1 MLPLYGYNVT
11 YIHLRTS
18 MRILLIAFFTVTSL
32 LAIGENTNTMQS
44 NFTQTITNDKNST
57 ITYKGNLLVKRP
69 SLALWHYV
77 EPIEKSV
84 YITARNVTIV
94 EPELEQAI
102 VKKLDNNVDILA
114 ILASAKKEST
124 NHYSAMYDDKQ
135 YLIEMKEGLI
145 HSITYNDTFENI
157 VTITFTK
164 QKINKKISNTK
175 FKPIIPLDFDIIKD

>member
-1 MLPLYGYNVT
+1 MVIMSHT
-11 YIHLRTS
+11 YLRIS
-18 MRILLIAFFTVTSL
+18 MRTLLIALFTVTSL
-32 LAIGENTNTMQS
+32 LAIGENTNTMQA
-44 NFTQTITNDKNST
+44 NFTQTITNDRNST

-84 YITARNVTIV
+84 YITSSSATII

-102 VKKLDNNVDILA
+102 VKKLDNSVDILA

-135 YLIEMKEGLI
+135 YLIEMKEGFI
-145 HSITYNDTFENI
+145 HSITYSDAFENI
-157 VTITFTK
+157 VQITFSK
-164 QKINKKISNTK
+164 QKINKKISDAK
-175 FKPIIPLDFDIIKD
+175 FEAIIPLDYDIIKD